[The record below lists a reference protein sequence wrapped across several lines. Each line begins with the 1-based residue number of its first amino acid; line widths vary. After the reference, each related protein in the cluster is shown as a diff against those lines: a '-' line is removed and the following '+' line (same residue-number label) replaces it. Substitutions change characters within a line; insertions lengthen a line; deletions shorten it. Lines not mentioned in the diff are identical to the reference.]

1 MSKPNFPIL
10 LKQGVHTKSEAD
22 RLARELRYK
31 HNLPIYRSSTT
42 DPVLGP
48 VWVIAVSEVVGKYP
62 DYDSKSAPIRRMAVR
77 EGNVLSV
84 NFRDQTRKRFA

>member
-1 MSKPNFPIL
+1 MTKPNFPIL
-10 LKQGVHTKSEAD
+10 LRQDTHTKGEAD
-22 RLARELRYK
+22 QLARELRYE
-31 HNLPIYRSSTT
+31 HNIPVYRSSTI

-48 VWVIAVSEVVGKYP
+48 VWIIGVSEVVGKYP